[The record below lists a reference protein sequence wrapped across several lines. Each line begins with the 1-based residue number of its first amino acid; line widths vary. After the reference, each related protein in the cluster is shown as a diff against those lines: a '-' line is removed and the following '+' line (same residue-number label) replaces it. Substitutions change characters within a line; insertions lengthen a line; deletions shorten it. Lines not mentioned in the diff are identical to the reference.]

1 MPERLWTLLGRV
13 RTPTHV
19 LHAERTFPFV
29 SESVQR
35 WSRQND
41 AVSAQQVP
49 GGHCFMQERPEAAA
63 QAVLSALTQSQPA
76 EMSPLP

>member
-1 MPERLWTLLGRV
+1 
-13 RTPTHV
+13 
-19 LHAERTFPFV
+19 
-29 SESVQR
+29 VQR

-63 QAVLSALTQSQPA
+63 QAVLSALRQAQAA